1 MESRQQGFTL
11 IEAVVA
17 LLILTM
23 AMTAAFS
30 WVNVSIA
37 TLLRSDE
44 ILTRHLLVNQLLEE
58 LPRIDFEQE
67 QTGEIRGDGLNLRW
81 EADEMLS
88 ASGVNNLGA
97 LGYHDHFLYRV
108 GIRVYRG
115 DTLIAEYET
124 RALNSRLVRQPEVEL

>member
-1 MESRQQGFTL
+1 MESRQRGFTL

-67 QTGEIRGDGLNLRW
+67 QAGEIRGDGLNLRW
-81 EADEMLS
+81 EAHEMLS
-88 ASGVNNLGA
+88 ASGVNNLGE

-115 DTLIAEYET
+115 DMLIAEYET

>member
-1 MESRQQGFTL
+1 MWQRKFLMESRQQGFTL

-67 QTGEIRGDGLNLRW
+67 
-81 EADEMLS
+81 
-88 ASGVNNLGA
+88 
-97 LGYHDHFLYRV
+97 
-108 GIRVYRG
+108 
-115 DTLIAEYET
+115 
-124 RALNSRLVRQPEVEL
+124 